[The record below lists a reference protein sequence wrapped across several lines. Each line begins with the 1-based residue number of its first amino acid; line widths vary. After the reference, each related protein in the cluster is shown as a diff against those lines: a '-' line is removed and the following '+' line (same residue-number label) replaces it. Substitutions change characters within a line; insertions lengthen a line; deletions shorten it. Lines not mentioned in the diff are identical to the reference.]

1 MEELGVGWEM
11 VDVPSDIL
19 LALQTGVRRE
29 RENIGT
35 REVREWEHHRL
46 RSLLHGRIPH
56 QGIDDLG

>member
-35 REVREWEHHRL
+35 REGERVGAPSIKVFVTRTHSSPRN
-46 RSLLHGRIPH
+46 
-56 QGIDDLG
+56 